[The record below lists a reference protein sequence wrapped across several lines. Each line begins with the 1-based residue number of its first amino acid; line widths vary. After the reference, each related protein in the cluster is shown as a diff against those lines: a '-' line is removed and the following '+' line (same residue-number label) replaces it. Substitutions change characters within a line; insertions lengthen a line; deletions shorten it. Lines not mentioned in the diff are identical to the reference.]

1 MDEWIRMAAAK
12 GQAFHEFESEWH
24 EMIHRMGNLGTGLI
38 ISQQGDGDLG
48 ETVTTDEGV
57 TLHRSAERVNR
68 PFQMVFGLFQI
79 QAYVYARRPKRKI
92 ELRPIGWSSRIWLA
106 C

>member
-1 MDEWIRMAAAK
+1 L
-12 GQAFHEFESEWH
+12 F
-24 EMIHRMGNLGTGLI
+24 

-68 PFQMVFGLFQI
+68 PFQTVFGLFQI